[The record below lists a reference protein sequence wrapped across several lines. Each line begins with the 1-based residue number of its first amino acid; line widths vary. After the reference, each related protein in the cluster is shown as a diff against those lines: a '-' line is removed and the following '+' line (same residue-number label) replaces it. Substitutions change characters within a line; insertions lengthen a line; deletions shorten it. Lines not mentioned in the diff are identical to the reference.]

1 MFSWFEKRLD
11 AFPSAEPT
19 EPPKTLVAF
28 CLHYTKGSWPFI
40 VSAAVL
46 MSAIALAEVW
56 LFSFLGSIV
65 DWLSAQSRE
74 TFLQTEGWKLAGMAF
89 VILVVLPG
97 TVFLHS
103 LIAQQ
108 TLMGNYPMRI
118 RWQVH
123 RYLLKQSMT
132 FYQDEFAGRIA
143 TKLMQ
148 TALAV
153 RECVIKLI
161 DVLNYVCV
169 YFLGM
174 LFIVGSAD
182 WRLAIPLAVWVVLYV
197 ALMWHYIPGWAR
209 CRRNRPT
216 RAR

>member
-40 VSAAVL
+40 ISAAVL

-65 DWLSAQSRE
+65 DWLSAHNRE
-74 TFLQTEGWKLAGMAF
+74 TFLQTEGWKLVGMAF
-89 VILVVLPG
+89 VILIALPG

-103 LIAQQ
+103 LISQQ

-118 RWQVH
+118 
-123 RYLLKQSMT
+123 
-132 FYQDEFAGRIA
+132 
-143 TKLMQ
+143 
-148 TALAV
+148 
-153 RECVIKLI
+153 
-161 DVLNYVCV
+161 
-169 YFLGM
+169 
-174 LFIVGSAD
+174 
-182 WRLAIPLAVWVVLYV
+182 
-197 ALMWHYIPGWAR
+197 
-209 CRRNRPT
+209 
-216 RAR
+216 